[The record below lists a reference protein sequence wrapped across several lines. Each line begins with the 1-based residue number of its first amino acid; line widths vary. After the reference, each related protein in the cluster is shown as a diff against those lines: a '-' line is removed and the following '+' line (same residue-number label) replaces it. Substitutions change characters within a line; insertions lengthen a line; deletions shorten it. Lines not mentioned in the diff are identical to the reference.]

1 MLNEKALIESIPN
14 FSEGR
19 RQEVIDDIIAAVKAV
34 EGVKVLDHSS
44 DADHNR
50 TVLTLAGSPAGLREA
65 IRALYRKAAEH
76 IDLRKHSGEHPR
88 MGAVDVVPF
97 VPLRNCTMEDCVEF
111 SKEIGRMIW
120 EEFGVP
126 VFLYENS
133 ATSDARKNLAKIRK
147 GEFEGMAEKMK
158 QPEWKPDFG
167 GDEPHP
173 SLGVSAV
180 GARMALIAFNVN
192 LDTPNVEIANKIA
205 RAVRHISGGLRYC
218 KAMGVELKDRNQ
230 TQVSMNLVNY
240 KKTPIY
246 RVVELI
252 RIEAKRYGVNVVG
265 SEIVG
270 LVPMEAIAES
280 FAYYVGLENYDFEM
294 ILESRL

>member
-97 VPLRNCTMEDCVEF
+97 VPLRNCIMEDCVEF

-192 LDTPNVEIANKIA
+192 LDTPDVEIANKIA

>member
-19 RQEVIDDIIAAVKAV
+19 RREVIDDIIAAVKAV

-192 LDTPNVEIANKIA
+192 LDTPDVEIANKIA